1 MAVCFERILFSA
13 VLAIVAGSKLANSVR
28 LIIVYRAV
36 DDDEYGRLTRFFF
49 LSGL

>member
-13 VLAIVAGSKLANSVR
+13 VLAIVAGSKLVNSVR

-36 DDDEYGRLTRFFF
+36 DDEYGRLTRFFF
-49 LSGL
+49 FLVFD